1 MLLKEFVHIPV
12 LLNEVLKG
20 LKIKPNGI
28 YVDATVGAGGH
39 SLKIAEKLTTG
50 RIIALDQDPDAVFVA
65 KEKLK
70 NYNVTV
76 HHANFSK
83 LKEILKEEKIQGV
96 DGVLLDLGV
105 SSFQL
110 DAAERGFSYKTN
122 SVLDMR
128 MSKTGKSA
136 KEILNT
142 ATKEELIYILKT
154 YGEEKFAKKIA
165 EEVIKKREISP
176 INTTSEFAQIVK
188 NSIPF
193 KFKRLKNPCK
203 KSFQALRIA
212 VNNELLNLEKVL
224 KDSFSVL
231 NKKARLLVISFN
243 SLEDRIVKN
252 FYKEKAAGCI
262 CSKKIPVCICNNKPK
277 AIIITKKPIVP
288 TKEEILKNNRAHS
301 SKLRILEKI

>member
-1 MLLKEFVHIPV
+1 MCLEKFIHIPV

-20 LKIKPNGI
+20 LNIKPNGI

-65 KEKLK
+65 RKNLK
-70 NYNVTV
+70 NYNVKIHNT
-76 HHANFSK
+76 NFSQLEDV
-83 LKEILKEEKIQGV
+83 LKKENVKAV

-110 DAAERGFSYKTN
+110 DSAKRGFSYKTN

-128 MSKTGKSA
+128 MSKSGRSA

-142 ATKEELIYILKT
+142 ATKEELVYILKNF
-154 YGEEKFAKKIA
+154 GEEKFAEKIA
-165 EEVIKKREISP
+165 ETVVEKRKEKEI
-176 INTTSEFAQIVK
+176 TTTEEFAQIVK
-188 NSIPF
+188 NSTPF
-193 KFKRLKNPCK
+193 KFKRLKKKKK

-212 VNNELLNLEKVL
+212 VNSELSNLEKVL
-224 KDSFSVL
+224 NSSFSFL

-277 AIIITKKPIVP
+277 AVIITKKPITP
-288 TKEEILKNNRAHS
+288 TKEEILKNNRARS